1 MDKKLSTAAAAFVGA
16 LIYGGAE
23 LFDIN
28 ERLTALE
35 EAHPE
40 VTAEPP
46 AEDPEPEAEPEAEPE
61 PETEGK

>member
-1 MDKKLSTAAAAFVGA
+1 MNKKLTTAAAAFIGA

-23 LFDIN
+23 LLDIN

-46 AEDPEPEAEPEAEPE
+46 EEKPEPEPEPE
-61 PETEGK
+61 PETEGE